1 MISLALDFEL
11 YWDKDYSL
19 DKMPTAEYVLDP
31 RFEIIGVALRTPDG
45 VDHWITGDSNHVRGE
60 LLRLVPDWSAVRV
73 VAHNARLEAS
83 VLEWRLQIKPGAY
96 FCSMVGSRPHI
107 LPYTRSVSLAAVAAH
122 LGVGMKGDYVKRTK
136 GLHRADFTPE
146 QLADYGNYSKN
157 DAKISRQISE
167 YLIQILPG
175 EEQELIDLTIK
186 KFVRP
191 RLRLARAALDARL
204 TDIEIKKQALSGLL
218 ETTYGTTLKDVR
230 SRPKF
235 AALLRRHGVDP
246 PQKLNK
252 KGEATFAFA
261 KDDLKFKELLAHPDK
276 GVRELVGAKLALSST
291 QEESRIR
298 RLITLHDVTGGWLP
312 VPLVYYGAHPGRF
325 SGDEEINLQ
334 NLPRVEYK
342 DGQLVKGHLRYM
354 VVAPPGYSVVSAD
367 FSNIEARIAA
377 TLAGEV
383 DMREAFRAGRDLY
396 SEFGSKIYGRPI
408 NKKDNP
414 IERWVAKQC
423 ILGLQYG
430 MGPAKFALRVAQE
443 GIVISQSEAARI
455 VHLYRSTYY
464 KIPVLWGKLEHL
476 ARTQML
482 KKDALYPSN
491 IAGLVFAHERII
503 LPNGMPIIYPNLR
516 SSAGRLKFDSRFAGV
531 STGNDIWGGTYLENV
546 GQALARIIAARAELR
561 LARKGLPA
569 ALQVHDELVWVVP
582 TAIVE
587 KVKTA
592 IALSMVEPVEWLP
605 DLPIAVEVK
614 SGPTYGDAK

>member
-1 MISLALDFEL
+1 MIDLPLDFEL

-157 DAKISRQISE
+157 DEKISRQISE

-235 AALLRRHGVDP
+235 AALLRQRGVEP

-334 NLPRVEYK
+334 NLPRVEYE
-342 DGQLVKGHLRYM
+342 DGQLVKGHCGTRLSRRD
-354 VVAPPGYSVVSAD
+354 GYSVVAAD
-367 FSNIEARIAA
+367 FSNIEA
-377 TLAGEV
+377 
-383 DMREAFRAGRDLY
+383 
-396 SEFGSKIYGRPI
+396 
-408 NKKDNP
+408 
-414 IERWVAKQC
+414 
-423 ILGLQYG
+423 GL
-430 MGPAKFALRVAQE
+430 
-443 GIVISQSEAARI
+443 
-455 VHLYRSTYY
+455 
-464 KIPVLWGKLEHL
+464 
-476 ARTQML
+476 
-482 KKDALYPSN
+482 
-491 IAGLVFAHERII
+491 
-503 LPNGMPIIYPNLR
+503 
-516 SSAGRLKFDSRFAGV
+516 
-531 STGNDIWGGTYLENV
+531 
-546 GQALARIIAARAELR
+546 
-561 LARKGLPA
+561 
-569 ALQVHDELVWVVP
+569 
-582 TAIVE
+582 
-587 KVKTA
+587 
-592 IALSMVEPVEWLP
+592 
-605 DLPIAVEVK
+605 
-614 SGPTYGDAK
+614 